1 MEIKYNPNNSPRNGS
16 LEFWENDNIIME
28 MGGVGA
34 DLVCFFYT
42 RDVIRV
48 SPGMELYE
56 PLKEFMAQG
65 YEFYEDDDLKC
76 SKTPD
81 KLVWYS
87 DLGHID
93 SVEEVSYLTIERK
106 DDSFELQSRNK
117 LYEKYGATGR
127 PQAIAFRPARNGTY
141 SENIE
146 THFTLQDDFSMIIYN
161 PLYEKYSKQREN
173 NPTHRKTYPN

>member
-1 MEIKYNPNNSPRNGS
+1 MEIKYNPNSLRNGA
-16 LEFWENDNIIME
+16 LEYWENDNIIME
-28 MGGVGA
+28 MGGIGA
-34 DLVCFFYT
+34 DLVWVFYT

-65 YEFYEDDDLKC
+65 YEFDEEDPLKC

-93 SVEEVSYLTIERK
+93 TVEEVSYLTIERK

-161 PLYEKYSKQREN
+161 PLYEKLKQRKN